1 MIVTGKDKL
10 KNLRDILIEKLD
22 DPEARA
28 IYERL
33 LTCDD
38 LVEAEARVHYE
49 CNRAAIVIKKNK
61 RPSIGRPS
69 ELTKLELFNQLC
81 TEIECSPTV
90 YSASEAHALMLSYA
104 DGNEDQ
110 VYSRR
115 YILDNLK
122 LKYGEHLLV
131 CSKDGRS
138 NLLCFRNMADFLITD
153 SWYDK
158 RKQEVEDEA
167 TRVVKQA
174 AKLLISSMK
183 DMDYTKDKYPLGKD
197 VSDIDKCLTWLPDLV
212 QTFLATL
219 INNKLQRAG
228 IGQALVGATI
238 PRSCLPPLL
247 FAIGADIDH
256 VLATE

>member
-1 MIVTGKDKL
+1 
-10 KNLRDILIEKLD
+10 
-22 DPEARA
+22 
-28 IYERL
+28 
-33 LTCDD
+33 
-38 LVEAEARVHYE
+38 
-49 CNRAAIVIKKNK
+49 
-61 RPSIGRPS
+61 
-69 ELTKLELFNQLC
+69 
-81 TEIECSPTV
+81 
-90 YSASEAHALMLSYA
+90 
-104 DGNEDQ
+104 
-110 VYSRR
+110 
-115 YILDNLK
+115 
-122 LKYGEHLLV
+122 
-131 CSKDGRS
+131 
-138 NLLCFRNMADFLITD
+138 MADFLITD

-219 INNKLQRAG
+219 INNKLERAG

-247 FAIGADIDH
+247 FAIDADIDSR
-256 VLATE
+256 LAKPAWLSIYFPVTHAACHPGSPSPEISVQRTNTCEL